1 MRTGKIISRI
11 EKMAKPPFTYSVELK
26 MKLLQKGYRSLKE
39 WCEEKGFPYRLTQK
53 VVTKRTPAESG
64 KALEIKTALL
74 EEFGEGVLK

>member
-39 WCEEKGFPYRLTQK
+39 WCDERGFPYRLTQK

>member
-1 MRTGKIISRI
+1 
-11 EKMAKPPFTYSVELK
+11 MAKPPFTYSVELK

-39 WCEEKGFPYRLTQK
+39 WCDERGFPYRLTQK

-74 EEFGEGVLK
+74 EEFGKEVLR

>member
-11 EKMAKPPFTYSVELK
+11 EEMAKPPFTYSMELK
-26 MKLLQKGYRSLKE
+26 MRLLQKGYRSLKE
-39 WCEEKGFPYRLTQK
+39 WCEERGFPYRLTQK

>member
-11 EKMAKPPFTYSVELK
+11 EEMAKPPFTYSMELK
-26 MKLLQKGYRSLKE
+26 MRLLEKGYRSLKE
-39 WCEEKGFPYRLTQK
+39 WCEERGFPYRLTQK

>member
-39 WCEEKGFPYRLTQK
+39 WCDEKGFPYRLTQK

-64 KALEIKTALL
+64 KALEIKECLL
-74 EEFGEGVLK
+74 KEFGEEVLR